1 MSTVVGRRVKLIRRG
16 REFVG
21 LSPFTNEKSPS
32 FTINDDKGFYHC
44 FSSGEHGDIFTF
56 VMKTQ
61 NLSFPEA
68 VERLAEEAGL
78 EMPRQTP
85 QEATDAAQGARGR
98 EAVDAACTLYEQALR
113 APEGRR
119 ALEYLKG
126 RGLTDETIKRFRLG
140 YAPGGNVV
148 KTRFLAR
155 GVTEDILLE
164 TRLVSPGKDGR
175 ESFDFFRDR
184 VMFPIFD
191 LRNRPVAFG
200 GRVLGETAGEGPQTN
215 TGAPSRA
222 GEGPQT
228 NTGAPSRA
236 GPKYL
241 NSPDTPLFH
250 KGQILYGM
258 ALARTA
264 AAEKREI
271 IVAEGYMDVIALAQ
285 AGFTHAVA
293 PLGTAM
299 TESQIELLWRMAPEP
314 TLCFDGDKAGRAAAL
329 RAAER
334 ALPLLKPGLSLRF
347 AILPAGKDPDDICRR
362 EGPDG
367 MAQVLADA
375 APLSDVVWRQ
385 VLSEHRWDTP
395 ERRAGLEK
403 AVLAKAG
410 LIADETVQ
418 AQYRRLFRDRLFE
431 LFRSAGSPQGTRAR
445 GRGANRSGA
454 SAPGR
459 DYRRPPP
466 PLQPAPV
473 RRIARD
479 TTAAQRTRERILL
492 ATLLNHPGLR
502 DHVEERLGALSLAD
516 SRLDSLRQIALMHI
530 AQNPELDFEALRAH
544 LSNLGFTE
552 ELGNL
557 LNSDTY
563 VHARFARPAASMDEA
578 TAGWDHTFTLCQRA
592 DLVADLKR
600 AETELAENTSDETMA
615 AHKALHAL
623 VYPASDDDGDEPG
636 HSKR

>member
-21 LSPFTNEKSPS
+21 LSPFTNEKTPS
-32 FTINDDKGFYHC
+32 FTVNDDKGFYHC
-44 FSSGEHGDIFTF
+44 FSSGEHGDIFGF

-78 EMPRQTP
+78 EMPRQSP
-85 QEATDAAQGARGR
+85 QEASDAAQGARGR
-98 EAVDAACTLYEQALR
+98 EAVDAACTLYEQTLR
-113 APEGRR
+113 APEGRQ
-119 ALEYLKG
+119 ALDYLKG
-126 RGLTDETIKRFRLG
+126 RGLTDKTIKRFRLG

-148 KTRFLAR
+148 KTKFLAR

-191 LRNRPVAFG
+191 LRGRPVAFG
-200 GRVLGETAGEGPQTN
+200 GRIIGQGE
-215 TGAPSRA
+215 
-222 GEGPQT
+222 
-228 NTGAPSRA
+228 
-236 GPKYL
+236 PKYL

-264 AAEKREI
+264 TAEKHEI

-285 AGFTHAVA
+285 AGFAHAVA

-299 TESQIELLWRMAPEP
+299 TESQIELLWRMAAEP

-334 ALPLLKPGLSLRF
+334 ALPLLKPGFSLRF
-347 AILPAGKDPDDICRR
+347 ALLPAGKDPDDICRR
-362 EGPDG
+362 EGPEA

-375 APLSDVVWRQ
+375 APLSDVLWRQ
-385 VLSEHRWDTP
+385 VLSEQRWDTP

-431 LFRSAGSPQGTRAR
+431 LFRPAGPSPGSPRGAQAR
-445 GRGANRSGA
+445 GPGAKRSGR
-454 SAPGR
+454 SAAGG
-459 DYRRPPP
+459 DYRRPPA
-466 PLQPAPV
+466 PLPPAPA

-479 TTAAQRTRERILL
+479 TTAGQRTRERILL

-516 SRLDSLRQIALMHI
+516 SRLDSLRQTALMHI
-530 AQNPELDFEALRAH
+530 AQNPELDFEALRAD
-544 LSNLGFTE
+544 LSNLGFTD

-563 VHARFARPAASMDEA
+563 VHAGFARPAAPMDEA
-578 TAGWDHTFTLCQRA
+578 TVGWDHTFTLCQRA
-592 DLVADLKR
+592 DLEADLKR
-600 AETELAENTSDETMA
+600 AETELAENPSEHTFA
-615 AHKALHAL
+615 AYQALRNQ
-623 VYPASDDDGDEPG
+623 VRPAGDDDHDDSGFDTTR
-636 HSKR
+636 HQKR